1 MHWLGD
7 NHWAAWLAIAAVL
20 GVAELASMDF
30 VLVMLAIGAMGATL
44 VALITDSIIIELVV
58 ALGIAFALLA
68 LVRPPM
74 LRRLHDG
81 PELRI
86 GPATLIGRQVITAEQ
101 ISAHHPGQIRIDGE
115 QWTAQPYDDQLVIQ
129 PGETVEVLAIRGA
142 TAYVHPVPT
151 LGSPLGEEH

>member
-30 VLVMLAIGAMGATL
+30 VLVMLAIGAAAATL
-44 VALITDSIIIELVV
+44 VALVADSVIIELAA
-58 ALGIAFALLA
+58 ALAVSFALLA
-68 LVRPPM
+68 LVRPTM

-81 PELRI
+81 PDLQI
-86 GPATLIGRQVITAEQ
+86 GPATLIGRATITPVEL
-101 ISAHHPGQIRIDGE
+101 SVHHPGQIKIDGE
-115 QWTAQPYDDQLVIQ
+115 LWTAQPYDETLVIKA
-129 PGETVEVLAIRGA
+129 GETVEVLAIRGA

-151 LGSPLGEEH
+151 LGSTLEEEH

>member
-30 VLVMLAIGAMGATL
+30 VLVMLAVGAAAATL
-44 VALITDSIIIELVV
+44 VALVADNVIIELVA
-58 ALGIAFALLA
+58 ALAVSFALLS
-68 LVRPPM
+68 LVRPTM

-81 PELRI
+81 PDLQI
-86 GPATLIGRQVITAEQ
+86 GPATLIGRSTITPVDL
-101 ISAHHPGQIRIDGE
+101 SAHHPGTIKIDGE
-115 QWTAQPYDDQLVIQ
+115 LWTAQPYDDTLHIKA
-129 PGETVEVLAIRGA
+129 GETVEILAIRGA

-151 LGSPLGEEH
+151 LGSTLGEEH